1 MIEITKVLCLELP
14 SSIDGF
20 ITKDSFGN
28 YTLVMNESNKNTAAE
43 IVEQLDGNQHEKIQ
57 IQKNL
62 HV

>member
-28 YTLVMNESNKNTAAE
+28 YTLVMNKSSKNTAAE
-43 IVEQLDGNQHEKIQ
+43 IVKQLNGNRHEKIQ